1 MHQESAVDESDVSKS
16 EDADLL
22 VQIKK
27 NIKESRRHFHD
38 WRDQAKE
45 DYDFFS
51 GEQWSDEDKLK
62 LESEGR
68 PAVVFNRI
76 ARTINAV
83 IGLEVQNRQEAR
95 YFPREMSDAGVNE
108 LLSQAAKWVRD
119 NCDAEDEES
128 EAYLDSLVCGMGFT
142 ETRLDTQAD
151 EETQIIIERRDPF
164 EMGVDHCAKKR
175 NFDDK
180 RFVYRI
186 QKYSRSEFED
196 QYPDA
201 EIPVSSLFSDD
212 TDGTLQEDS
221 RDAYG
226 QGDQLD
232 MDSRQIEVAQ
242 YQYWKLEKFRAVQD
256 VDGSIT
262 EMPEERFKKLKPML
276 DAKNIKYAKNQRKR
290 RVFYQCFLTSAEILE
305 EGPAPC
311 NQFSFH
317 AITGLRDR
325 NKNIW
330 FGLVRLMKDPQR
342 WANKWLSQIQHILN
356 TQAKQGKVLA
366 ETGAI
371 KNPRSFA
378 KDWAHPTK
386 PLELNDG
393 GLARVLVHQGSGYP
407 EGIDRLLNYALHA
420 VNDAPGV
427 STELLGLANRD
438 QPGVLEESRKQAGV
452 TVLAI
457 FFDSLRRYRKEQGR
471 TLASF
476 IQDYISD
483 GRLIRIAGPE
493 GAQYVPL
500 LKDQTAMK
508 YDVVVADAPT
518 SPNMKEKTWAALNML
533 LPIVMQAGIP
543 IPPDLIDYTP
553 MPVALQEKWK
563 KYISEKS
570 QDPEVAKQKQIAEAT
585 QIAEIESKN
594 SAAQLNKAKAMK
606 EMSELQSDPNAELQ
620 MQAQQA
626 QQDKAADFELR
637 MLEMQMKREEMT
649 ENLRLKREELE
660 ATMFLKQQELT
671 ASNELKR
678 SDLSMKHQTRQE
690 EITRNAEVATKPQ
703 ESMSVVMKILDKLN
717 DKMDSGSEAVAQSI
731 TKSIDVMGKS
741 IMDSNE
747 KLAEAITAPKVIIE
761 DKDGKAIG
769 VKTGSPKKK

>member
-1 MHQESAVDESDVSKS
+1 MHKETAVDESDLSQS
-16 EDADLL
+16 EETDLL
-22 VQIKK
+22 AQIKK
-27 NIKESRRHFHD
+27 NIKESRRHSHD
-38 WRDQAKE
+38 WREQAKE

-51 GEQWSDEDKLK
+51 GEQWSDEDKAK

-95 YFPREMSDAGVNE
+95 YFPREMSDSGVNE

-128 EAYLDSLVCGMGFT
+128 EAYLDSLVCGVGYT
-142 ETRLDTQAD
+142 ETRLDTQLD

-180 RFVYRI
+180 RFIYRI
-186 QKYSRSEFED
+186 QKYSRAEFEE

-201 EIPVSSLFSDD
+201 EIPVSSLFSDE
-212 TDGTLQEDS
+212 TDETLREDS
-221 RDAYG
+221 VDAYR
-226 QGDQLD
+226 QGDETD
-232 MDSRQIEVAQ
+232 RDSRQIEVAQ
-242 YQYWKLEKFRAVQD
+242 YQYWKLEKFRSVQD
-256 VDGSIT
+256 VDGKIV
-262 EMPEERFKKLKPML
+262 ELPEGRFRKMKPVL
-276 DAKNIKYAKNQRKR
+276 DANGIQYAKNVRKR
-290 RVFYQCFLTSAEILE
+290 RVFYQCFLTAAEILE

-356 TQAKQGKVLA
+356 TQAKQGKPIA
-366 ETGAI
+366 EEGAL
-371 KNPRSFA
+371 KNPRTFA
-378 KDWAHPTK
+378 KDWASPSK
-386 PLELNDG
+386 PLILNDG
-393 GLARVLVHQGSGYP
+393 AIANNKFMVHQGSGYP
-407 EGIDRLLNYALHA
+407 DGIDRLLNYALLA

-427 STELLGLANRD
+427 NMELLGLANRD

-476 IQDYISD
+476 IRDYISD
-483 GRLIRIAGPE
+483 GRLIRIAGPD

-500 LKDQTAMK
+500 LKDDTAMK
-508 YDVVVADAPT
+508 YDVVVSDAPT

-543 IPPDLIDYTP
+543 VPPDLLDYTP

-563 KYISEKS
+563 KFISEKS
-570 QDPEVAKQKQIAEAT
+570 QDPEMQKQKQIMEAT
-585 QIAEIESKN
+585 QFAEIEATN
-594 SAAQLNKAKAMK
+594 SQAQLNKAKAMK
-606 EMSELQSDPNAELQ
+606 EMSDLQKDPNVEVQ
-620 MQAQQA
+620 MQV
-626 QQDKAADFELR
+626 QDKAVERDLKL
-637 MLEMQMKREEMT
+637 MDMQMRREELA

-660 ATMFLKQQELT
+660 ATLFLKQQELV

-678 SDLSMKHQTRQE
+678 SDLSMKHETRKE
-690 EITRNAEVATKPQ
+690 EISRNAEVATKPQ
-703 ESMSVVMKILDKLN
+703 ESMSVVMKIMDKLN
-717 DKMDSGSEAVAQSI
+717 DKMDSGQDNFA
-731 TKSIDVMGKS
+731 KSIEAMGKS
-741 IMDSNE
+741 IMQSNE
-747 KLAEAITAPKVIIE
+747 NLVEAITAPKVIIE

-769 VKTGSPKKK
+769 VKVGNPKKK